1 MRLPCREGSRR
12 QRAGKGGKGEG
23 ELIKLVQLLIRW
35 KAFNLDNL
43 LTTWPTHYTFPIS
56 DNPQQGKKHSPIPCR
71 RLDTV
76 PSFCP
81 SCATTSLLQLSH
93 RPIIKSFKVAVHLVH
108 HHHAWWSRSIRTYR
122 CIDTWK
128 KLVSYIQVSVY
139 PSEYRRSIF
148 GGDRRGRSSKRG
160 SETKGERTVARS
172 VFSLPVELY
181 LHGVTC
187 PINREHYSP
196 VDGLRIRDG
205 ARITPGYIYTRVRI

>member
-1 MRLPCREGSRR
+1 MQTARYC
-12 QRAGKGGKGEG
+12 
-23 ELIKLVQLLIRW
+23 
-35 KAFNLDNL
+35 
-43 LTTWPTHYTFPIS
+43 
-56 DNPQQGKKHSPIPCR
+56 
-71 RLDTV
+71 
-76 PSFCP
+76 
-81 SCATTSLLQLSH
+81 SLLLSILRH
-93 RPIIKSFKVAVHLVH
+93 NFLAPTLTPSNHKIVQGGSSLGPPSLRLVIAVD
-108 HHHAWWSRSIRTYR
+108 TYR